1 MIYMIM
7 MVYDFIKIDE
17 MEKNT
22 FFLLYLQNNISFLSS
37 SSFFSLL
44 IREEEVKKM
53 IKFKAPLQIQKE
65 LWELL

>member
-37 SSFFSLL
+37 SSFFSIL

-65 LWELL
+65 LWE

>member
-1 MIYMIM
+1 M

-65 LWELL
+65 LWE

>member
-7 MVYDFIKIDE
+7 MVYDFIEIDE

-65 LWELL
+65 LWE

>member
-65 LWELL
+65 LWE

>member
-1 MIYMIM
+1 M
-7 MVYDFIKIDE
+7 MVYDFIEIDE

-65 LWELL
+65 LWE

>member
-1 MIYMIM
+1 MIM

-65 LWELL
+65 LWE

>member
-65 LWELL
+65 LCE